1 MPIDPNTTN
10 KITIPSLPELGR
22 NLLDTDLLVG
32 HDGSD
37 MRRILGSRVRAFV
50 QGSIVVPLLLS
61 DGETALTTGNNKSVL
76 YAPLNLDIINILAS
90 LSAPG
95 TTLTEVDIKRNG
107 TSIFGANKLTIDP
120 NENTSATAATPPSV
134 SYPVQLDALDRLAL
148 DVLQAGTGA
157 VGLKVWLVATV
168 RP

>member
-1 MPIDPNTTN
+1 MI
-10 KITIPSLPELGR
+10 
-22 NLLDTDLLVG
+22 
-32 HDGSD
+32 
-37 MRRILGSRVRAFV
+37 
-50 QGSIVVPLLLS
+50 VPLLLS
-61 DGETALTTGNNKSVL
+61 DGEAALATGADKAVL
-76 YAPLNLDIINILAS
+76 YIPLNLDVQNILAS
-90 LSAPG
+90 LSTPG

-134 SYPVQLDALDRLAL
+134 TYPVQLDALDRLGL

>member
-37 MRRILGSRVRAFV
+37 MRRILGSRVRALV
-50 QGSIVVPLLLS
+50 QGSVIIPLLLS
-61 DGETALTTGNNKSVL
+61 DGEAALTTGSDKAVL
-76 YAPLNLDIINILAS
+76 YAPLNLDIITVLAS

-107 TSIFGANKLTIDP
+107 TSIFGTDKLTIDP
-120 NENTSATAATPPSV
+120 NEPTSATADTPPSV
-134 SYPVQLDALDRLAL
+134 TYPVQLNALDRLAL